1 MEEKDIANRILTDK
15 LPSSVILYDISYIGH
30 SKSIKILVNTIGDKN
45 CRIKIF
51 TLRFNVTLYI
61 QIYHWMKLIV
71 NVIVMHHAIASSV
84 LNTNIP
90 ITMPDTFNKVE
101 NTQQMNKLLVSLA
114 AWKIDPDVDN
124 IICIPTDIDNIWNT
138 GTEGIH

>member
-1 MEEKDIANRILTDK
+1 
-15 LPSSVILYDISYIGH
+15 
-30 SKSIKILVNTIGDKN
+30 
-45 CRIKIF
+45 
-51 TLRFNVTLYI
+51 
-61 QIYHWMKLIV
+61 MKLIV

-90 ITMPDTFNKVE
+90 ITIPDTFNKVD
-101 NTQQMNKLLVSLA
+101 NTPQMNKLLVSLA
-114 AWKIDPDVDN
+114 AWKIEPDVDN